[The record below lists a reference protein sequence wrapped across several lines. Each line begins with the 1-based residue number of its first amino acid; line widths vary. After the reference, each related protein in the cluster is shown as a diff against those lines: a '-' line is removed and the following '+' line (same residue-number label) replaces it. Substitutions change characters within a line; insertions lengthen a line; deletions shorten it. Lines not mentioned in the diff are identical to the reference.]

1 MIIVSG
7 VLRVDPAGRD
17 RFLQDHLEVTLAAR
31 AAPGCLEFGL
41 SADPFEPDV
50 VRVFEA
56 WSSAAAVEA
65 FRGGEPASPSSVPIG
80 SAHVHQHEVASSRA
94 LTGGGDARGTTATA
108 ADPVAPREIAA
119 AEGLDDWRFVLGALR
134 TTYRTGS
141 FPAAAHLVGRIAA
154 AAEAA
159 DHHPDVD
166 VRYPDVVRVALT
178 THAVGRV
185 TRRDVAL
192 ARSISDVAAEAGATA
207 EPRRARALEVA
218 IDTLD
223 ADRIRPFWAAV
234 LGYDD
239 VDGVLVDPLRLDPPV
254 WFQQMDAPRPSR
266 GRLHLDVSVPHDVA
280 EARVAAALAA
290 GGTLVS
296 DAHARSWWVLADAD
310 GNEAC
315 ISTWLD
321 R

>member
-7 VLRVDPAGRD
+7 VLRVDPEGRE

-31 AAPGCLEFGL
+31 AAPGCLDFRL
-41 SADPFEPDV
+41 TADPYEPDV
-50 VRVFEA
+50 VRVYEA
-56 WSSAAAVEA
+56 WTSAAAVEA
-65 FRGGEPASPSSVPIG
+65 FRGAEPGSPSSVPIR
-80 SAHVHQHEVASSRA
+80 SADVDQHEVAVTRSI
-94 LTGGGDARGTTATA
+94 TGGHLADAEPVP
-108 ADPVAPREIAA
+108 ADPVALAA
-119 AEGLDDWRFVLGALR
+119 LADDEALDDWRFVLGALR
-134 TTYRTGS
+134 ATYRCAS
-141 FPAAAHLVGRIAA
+141 FAAAAHLVGRIGA

-159 DHHPDVD
+159 GHHPDVD
-166 VRYPDVVRVALT
+166 VRYPGVVRVVLT
-178 THAVGRV
+178 THTAGRV
-185 TRRDVAL
+185 TTRDVAL
-192 ARSISDVAAEAGATA
+192 ARAVSALAAEAGATP
-207 EPRRARALEVA
+207 EPHRARALEIA

-234 LGYDD
+234 LAYDD

-254 WFQQMDAPRPSR
+254 WFQPMDEARPGR
-266 GRLHLDVSVPHDVA
+266 GRFHLDVSVPHDVA

-290 GGTLVS
+290 GGRLVS

-315 ISTWLD
+315 VSTWLD